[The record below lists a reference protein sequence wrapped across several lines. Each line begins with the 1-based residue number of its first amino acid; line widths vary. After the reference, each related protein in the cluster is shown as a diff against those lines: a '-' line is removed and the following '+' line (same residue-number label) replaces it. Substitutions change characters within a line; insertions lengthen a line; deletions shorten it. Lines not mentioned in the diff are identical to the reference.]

1 MHGEI
6 NPYSSQLIEVA
17 GDLRDCGGGVLVRRN
32 ANVDSCLEEAKS
44 SHGAAASIGG
54 LKSLPE
60 VFCRRLVLDA
70 TADFDVEAQT
80 DAALRLGLLL
90 GPFDDIHPVRAVSSR
105 RRGLN
110 ARGALDDDPRS
121 HRLQVRLHQLRP
133 AAVVGAVK
141 DGDERLQAVGHV
153 DSGDRVV

>member
-1 MHGEI
+1 MHGESDSH
-6 NPYSSQLIEVA
+6 SSQFIEVA
-17 GDLRDCGGGVLVRRN
+17 GDLRDRGGGVLVRRN

-44 SHGAAASIGG
+44 SHGAAASVSAR
-54 LKSLPE
+54 KSFPE

-70 TADFDVEAQT
+70 AADLDVEAQP

-110 ARGALDDDPRS
+110 ARGALNDDP
-121 HRLQVRLHQLRP
+121 
-133 AAVVGAVK
+133 
-141 DGDERLQAVGHV
+141 
-153 DSGDRVV
+153 